1 MKLGEKLRYLRE
13 VEGTLRGLDR
23 ELSQVE
29 LARLVEKEM
38 GKSIS
43 QSYLSQI
50 ESGSRPHLTNST
62 RLLLSRFFKVHPGYL
77 VDDPEGFTNEL
88 VSDLGAVEDKLDLWL
103 ISGAERFCR
112 DMELH
117 HALLTIAKHKDSR
130 MCLLLL
136 GTILENPGLAERLIE
151 VLKAPPSTPAPKP
164 RRRS

>member
-1 MKLGEKLRYLRE
+1 MTLGEKLRYLRE

-112 DMELH
+112 DVDLH

-130 MCLLLL
+130 MCLILL

-151 VLKAPPSTPAPKP
+151 VLRTQPAPPAPKP